1 MIENTT
7 AKDIVFELTCELNKH
22 FASKYTSVECKPDYI
37 EIKIR
42 NYFGIFVTTVMYNDF
57 NRLGPKTIVKDILN
71 SFITG
76 RSTDEENADGTR

>member
-22 FASKYTSVECKPDYI
+22 FASKYVSVECKPDYI

-42 NYFGIFVTTVMYNDF
+42 NFFGVFITTVMYNEF
-57 NRLGPKTIVKDILN
+57 NRVSPKVIVNDIVK
-71 SFITG
+71 SFIC
-76 RSTDEENADGTR
+76 RSTDEESADGTR